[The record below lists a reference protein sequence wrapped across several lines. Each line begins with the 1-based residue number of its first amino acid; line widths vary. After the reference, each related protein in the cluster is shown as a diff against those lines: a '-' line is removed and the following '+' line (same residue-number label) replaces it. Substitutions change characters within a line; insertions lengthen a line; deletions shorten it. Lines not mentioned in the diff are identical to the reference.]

1 MQVMWENICGPLEDS
16 TYEKGSAE
24 FLEKEAITDEWRLSL
39 LNTLVIDCFFTSQQ
53 AQQVVKSFD
62 YKETMVREARSTQE
76 LIPIDVEFELRAF
89 HEGEVTEEALTSSLP
104 CFPLLSQVE
113 AGLQVY
119 GRIMDPQNAHKLMKQ
134 VLDKVQLKDLYTRL
148 GSLAIFNPRN
158 PTGYY
163 RLQLSQQTQ
172 FTVARR
178 LLEMFQVCF
187 KP

>member
-1 MQVMWENICGPLEDS
+1 MDMM
-16 TYEKGSAE
+16 TGS
-24 FLEKEAITDEWRLSL
+24 LKR
-39 LNTLVIDCFFTSQQ
+39 
-53 AQQVVKSFD
+53 
-62 YKETMVREARSTQE
+62 
-76 LIPIDVEFELRAF
+76 
-89 HEGEVTEEALTSSLP
+89 
-104 CFPLLSQVE
+104 CFPLSQVE

-178 LLEMFQVCF
+178 LLEMFQVSSFQDLAVQCLCPLLASLF
-187 KP
+187 LFSSTWGTWLSVE